1 MRLEDPAAQQPG
13 PQTVAALRLTLTRRL
28 AEAGID
34 SPQPEARALLGQ
46 VLGLDWAGL
55 VLAADRV
62 PTPEEAARL
71 EALTL
76 RRLAREPLQHLLG
89 EVEWGGLLLSVS
101 PAALI
106 PRPETEVL
114 LSLAL
119 EVLAG
124 QVGPQ
129 VLDVGTGSGAL
140 ALAVKA
146 ARPDASV
153 TATDI
158 SADALALAC
167 RNAERNRLDVRFLA
181 SDLLDAVSGRLDLI
195 VSNPPYLPEADR
207 ESAQPEVRHDPD
219 LALYSGPDGLTL
231 ARRLA
236 LQAPAHLKAGGT
248 LLLELDPRNVEVL
261 AGEMRPAGWRVK
273 IHTDLTG
280 RQRFLSAVLEG
291 QD

>member
-1 MRLEDPAAQQPG
+1 LSLEDLAAQ
-13 PQTVAALRLTLTRRL
+13 QTVAALRLTLTRRL

-55 VLAADRV
+55 VLAAGRV
-62 PTPEEAARL
+62 PTLEEAARL

-89 EVEWGGLLLSVS
+89 EVEWGGLLLNVS

-124 QVGPQ
+124 QVEPQ

-158 SADALALAC
+158 SADALALAR
-167 RNAERNRLDVRFLA
+167 RNAERSGLEVRFLA
-181 SDLLDAVSGRLDLI
+181 SDLLDAVSGRLHLI
-195 VSNPPYLPEADR
+195 VSNPPYLPDADR

-236 LQAPAHLKAGGT
+236 LQSPAHLKAGGT

-261 AGEMRPAGWRVK
+261 ASEMRPAGWRVQ
-273 IHTDLTG
+273 IHADLTG

-291 QD
+291 RD

>member
-1 MRLEDPAAQQPG
+1 
-13 PQTVAALRLTLTRRL
+13 VAALRLTLTRRL
-28 AEAGID
+28 AAAGID

-62 PTPEEAARL
+62 PTSDEVAQL
-71 EALTL
+71 EALVL

-89 EVEWGGLLLSVS
+89 ETEWGGLLLNVS

-140 ALAVKA
+140 ALALKA

-153 TATDI
+153 TATDV
-158 SADALALAC
+158 SADALALA
-167 RNAERNRLDVRFLA
+167 RQNARRSELDVQFLP
-181 SDLLDAVSGRLDLI
+181 SDLLDAVGGPFRLI
-195 VSNPPYLPEADR
+195 VSNPPYLPDADR
-207 ESAQPEVRHDPD
+207 ESAQPEVRHDPE
-219 LALYSGPDGLTL
+219 LALYGGPDGLTL

-236 LQAPAHLKAGGT
+236 LQAPAHLEAGGA

-261 AGEMRPAGWRVK
+261 AGEMRLCGWSVEV
-273 IHTDLTG
+273 HADLTG

-291 QD
+291 

>member
-1 MRLEDPAAQQPG
+1 M
-13 PQTVAALRLTLTRRL
+13 AALQKGLTRRL
-28 AEAGID
+28 AGAGID
-34 SPQPEARALLGQ
+34 SPQPEARALLGH

-55 VLAADRV
+55 VLASERV

-71 EALTL
+71 EALTR

-89 EVEWGGLLLSVS
+89 EVEWGGLLLGVS

-119 EVLAG
+119 DVLAG
-124 QVGPQ
+124 QIRPR

-146 ARPDASV
+146 ARPDALV
-153 TATDI
+153 TASDV
-158 SADALALAC
+158 SADALALAR
-167 RNAERNRLDVRFLA
+167 RNAGRNGLDVRFLV
-181 SDLLDAVSGRLDLI
+181 SDLLGGVSGRFNLI
-195 VSNPPYLPEADR
+195 VSNPPYLPDADR

-236 LQAPAHLKAGGT
+236 LQAPAHLEAGGT
-248 LLLELDPRNVEVL
+248 LLLELDPRNVDRL
-261 AGEMRPAGWRVK
+261 AEEMRPAGWRVQ
-273 IHTDLTG
+273 IHADLTG
-280 RQRFLSAVLEG
+280 RRRFLSAVRE
-291 QD
+291 D